1 MFGPFPK
8 SLRSFVPVVPPMPPN
23 RKSSRTN
30 STLKLFSH
38 LHTEARAK
46 NSCARHDT
54 LQARFAASKKVET
67 DRSRSAGPLL
77 TTSTLRDTVDNR
89 ARISK
94 KISYRASSSS
104 PINKRMLQ
112 EARKSSQSP
121 VAFGRGISR
130 ERAFAEEKKK
140 LEEKLSKIH
149 RDLTVS
155 TRILRN
161 PELRSPNEV
170 KKAMQNTFRPITQA
184 KDPMTASLMFRKSLQ
199 EQAIQASN
207 KSFRSDQKSVKVSM
221 SMSASRSRDYSAP
234 RARQASTLSSLS
246 SRSTGFLRSVYD
258 SKTKQKFRS
267 KNSLTTNSN
276 ISLTRSNSTFSID
289 SSQSKKRNTET
300 KFRTVPLTLTSS
312 KLKKSLSKEKLKTKK
327 RVVKKEPA
335 FQDSQVDDNNKVVE
349 SINEAIV
356 HQNEAIRSDS
366 FFQKLFLKD
375 NYKCHLKRNSSV
387 LQKAKMWNSIACKS
401 EPSLCRQSNRY
412 LYLSR
417 PVSNSKFLI
426 NDESSDQDTSYSVYE
441 KVIREPIRGAVT
453 EQVYKFDSL
462 YNLSDEDEFGNT
474 NRGRSMDFS
483 YAFHER
489 SKSEPPTTLL
499 TEFIRPRS
507 PHVIYGRYSS
517 SDTEKRSRTSRSP
530 SCRRIQSLKSN
541 KLELSSYQNKLA
553 RARSVGRT
561 DRAKEKLYSKSNLYR
576 SKSLNI
582 VNFEKHNPVCSHR
595 RSDRFKDLSEF
606 YSCLE
611 RIGQL
616 ESATSMSDLR
626 PVRKNEDIIDYDLWR
641 KVREYEKNEREL
653 NHLVRKVRGEQ
664 KEKDF
669 IYEPHTADEVRWQLE
684 SDLGL
689 ITKEK
694 SVENLRELFYKKALQ
709 EEEEKSLEV
718 EANKDNYKP
727 LWRGNSVLD
736 LATTMTLKYNTDT
749 PKATSKVYA
758 TLPKKDSKNERK
770 FGISKTLL
778 STLSKDQ
785 LSKIK
790 NQLTEIYSSG
800 NLSGENSPPND
811 IEKYVVTVPMKDS
824 SNNDQLEKS
833 FLTVRSHSLLTK
845 EQVQEPAIDIS
856 TLMNVFESKESP
868 KRSPKPE
875 CPPISESHKKM
886 ISQSLCQE
894 IKDKFAQQKKNN
906 PDIERVKRTLHDNVI
921 SKTLPLPKKPKKD
934 ISFSFNEPKP
944 LIYVELAK
952 PSTSLQDFESIS
964 SETSNRTVIFRE
976 PATVE
981 SVKSKIQYFEEKQK
995 ETPPKTIYHARD
1007 DSSPDED
1014 ESAKI
1019 AEKSIMRHRSQSPY
1033 EKPSLSKSP
1042 RLSSSQSF
1050 TDLKDFFGEKT
1061 SLKLR
1066 KQNNSGDVAISNAS
1080 LTELQCDKLDVPAN
1094 TQSCRSRSSS
1104 PESERCT
1111 KSLIEFGD
1119 VYKIKS
1125 KFESVRDEPVALS
1138 FILSDSDINKSS
1150 ELRKSIQRVRIRGH
1164 EFGNVSRITHKYEL
1178 QSARARSRTRRIRVV
1193 SPILK
1198 HPLKKDDRFMPHIN
1212 VISKTASLKDQH
1224 QRISQISTS
1233 NRDSLN
1239 HVEPLA
1245 TGEVAKIT
1253 QKFETQSN
1261 LSLIGKCFTSEP
1273 DFRELN
1279 DISAHLSNDWI
1290 AHLWPNPSDNSRSL
1304 SSPDQGAGTVVRKRG
1319 DSRKK
1324 RTSSLS
1330 PVAQQFQDI
1339 FKDQNFDPEKH
1350 RPRHRYVPDKQQ
1362 GEWRKLGQKQS
1373 KLKTNNSVSF
1383 KGC

>member
-8 SLRSFVPVVPPMPPN
+8 SLRTFVPVVPPMPPN

-38 LHTEARAK
+38 LHTEARSK
-46 NSCARHDT
+46 SSCARHDT
-54 LQARFAASKKVET
+54 LQARFAASKKNDL

-77 TTSTLRDTVDNR
+77 ITTSTLRDTVDNR

-104 PINKRMLQ
+104 PVNKRMLQ

-170 KKAMQNTFRPITQA
+170 KKAMQNTFRPITHA
-184 KDPMTASLMFRKSLQ
+184 KDPMTASLLLRKSME
-199 EQAIQASN
+199 EQAMRSSI
-207 KSFRSDQKSVKVSM
+207 KSSRSEQKSVKVSM
-221 SMSASRSRDYSAP
+221 SMSSSRGRDYTAGAP

-246 SRSTGFLRSVYD
+246 SRSNGFLRSVYD
-258 SKTKQKFRS
+258 SKMRQKFRS

-276 ISLTRSNSTFSID
+276 ISLTRSNSTYSID
-289 SSQSKKRNTET
+289 SSQSKKRISET

-312 KLKKSLSKEKLKTKK
+312 KLKKTLSKEKLKTKK
-327 RVVKKEPA
+327 RVTKKDAEVGT
-335 FQDSQVDDNNKVVE
+335 FQDSQVDNNHKVVE

-366 FFQKLFLKD
+366 FFQNLFLRDK
-375 NYKCHLKRNSSV
+375 YKSQSHLKRNSSV

-441 KVIREPIRGAVT
+441 KVIREPMRGSVT
-453 EQVYKFDSL
+453 EQIYKFDSL

-483 YAFHER
+483 YIFHER

-530 SCRRIQSLKSN
+530 SCRRIQGLKSN

-582 VNFEKHNPVCSHR
+582 VNFEKHHPICGHR
-595 RSDRFKDLSEF
+595 KSDRFKDLSEF

-626 PVRKNEDIIDYDLWR
+626 PVRKNEDIIDYDLWQ

-653 NHLVRKVRGEQ
+653 HQLVRKVRVEQ
-664 KEKDF
+664 KEKDLL
-669 IYEPHTADEVRWQLE
+669 YEPHTADEVRWQLD

-709 EEEEKSLEV
+709 EDEEKSLEI
-718 EANKDNYKP
+718 EASKDNYKP

-749 PKATSKVYA
+749 HKATSKVYA
-758 TLPKKDSKNERK
+758 TTLPKKDSKNEKK
-770 FGISKTLL
+770 FGISKNLL

-811 IEKYVVTVPMKDS
+811 IEKFVVTVPIKDS
-824 SNNDQLEKS
+824 NDNEQLEKS
-833 FLTVRSHSLLTK
+833 FLTVRSHSLLSK
-845 EQVQEPAIDIS
+845 EQVQEPTIDIS
-856 TLMNVFESKESP
+856 TLKNVFESKDSP
-868 KRSPKPE
+868 KRSPKAE

-894 IKDKFAQQKKNN
+894 IKDKFAQQKKNH

-934 ISFSFNEPKP
+934 ISFSFNEPKQ

-976 PATVE
+976 PTTPE
-981 SVKSKIQYFEEKQK
+981 NVKSKIQYFEEKQK

-1007 DSSPDED
+1007 DSSPDEE
-1014 ESAKI
+1014 ESAKV
-1019 AEKSIMRHRSQSPY
+1019 AEKAIVRHRSQSPY
-1033 EKPSLSKSP
+1033 EKPNLSKSP

-1061 SLKLR
+1061 SLKSR
-1066 KQNNSGDVAISNAS
+1066 KLNDSGDVAISNAS
-1080 LTELQCDKLDVPAN
+1080 LTELRSDELEVPAK
-1094 TQSCRSRSSS
+1094 TQSYRSRSST
-1104 PESERCT
+1104 PDSERCT

-1125 KFESVRDEPVALS
+1125 KFENGHDEPVALS
-1138 FILSDSDINKSS
+1138 S
-1150 ELRKSIQRVRIRGH
+1150 ELRKTIQRVRLRGH
-1164 EFGNVSRITHKYEL
+1164 EFGTVSRITHKYEL

-1239 HVEPLA
+1239 HIEPLA

-1319 DSRKK
+1319 DSRRK

-1339 FKDQNFDPEKH
+1339 FKDQKFDPEKH

-1362 GEWRKLGQKQS
+1362 GEWRKLDQKQY